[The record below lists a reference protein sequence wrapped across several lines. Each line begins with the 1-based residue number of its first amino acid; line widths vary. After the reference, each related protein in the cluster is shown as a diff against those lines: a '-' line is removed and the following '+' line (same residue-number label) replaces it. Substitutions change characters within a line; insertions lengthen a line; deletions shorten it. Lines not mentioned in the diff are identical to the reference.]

1 MRQGH
6 TARGGGE
13 PVSEPRARAGPRE
26 LQVSAQSPA
35 VKQREAT
42 SLQPDPRGLMLFT
55 RHFPGKGP
63 VSGPLSRQPER
74 GDGPPRPL
82 GPSRRVGGPRPWADV
97 LGRAAGVS
105 SGSDPGPRPLPAACP
120 PLGDA
125 TQWGPGCGW
134 RWRCLS
140 PGSPEASGGLEG
152 PPTPRREVSQV
163 KATGDRCGFSQ
174 GEVKVLHV
182 HLSRGGHKVSRW
194 KPYTVI

>member
-74 GDGPPRPL
+74 GGRASEAPGSLPP
-82 GPSRRVGGPRPWADV
+82 G
-97 LGRAAGVS
+97 GRAAS
-105 SGSDPGPRPLPAACP
+105 
-120 PLGDA
+120 LG
-125 TQWGPGCGW
+125 
-134 RWRCLS
+134 
-140 PGSPEASGGLEG
+140 
-152 PPTPRREVSQV
+152 
-163 KATGDRCGFSQ
+163 
-174 GEVKVLHV
+174 
-182 HLSRGGHKVSRW
+182 
-194 KPYTVI
+194 